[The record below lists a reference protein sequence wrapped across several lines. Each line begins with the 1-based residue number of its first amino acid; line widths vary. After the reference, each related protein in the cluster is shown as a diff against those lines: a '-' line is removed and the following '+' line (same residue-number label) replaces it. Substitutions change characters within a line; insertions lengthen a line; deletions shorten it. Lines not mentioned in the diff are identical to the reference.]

1 MSLATI
7 IEDFLCSLIHSS
19 STGKA
24 LYVPKIVDTKE
35 SKMDMLRIYNQE
47 DLASLPSGTWGI
59 KEPGPTWEGRRRG
72 SGSSELESPKDHSNI
87 SVVLTSI
94 HMYSPYRQLGRN

>member
-1 MSLATI
+1 MI
-7 IEDFLCSLIHSS
+7 IENFLCSLTLSS

-24 LYVPKIVDTKE
+24 LYVPNIADTKE
-35 SKMDMLRIYNQE
+35 CKMDMLRIYNQE

-72 SGSSELESPKDHSNI
+72 SGSSELESPKDHSNMP
-87 SVVLTSI
+87 VVLTSVYI
-94 HMYSPYRQLGRN
+94 SSPYRQLGRN